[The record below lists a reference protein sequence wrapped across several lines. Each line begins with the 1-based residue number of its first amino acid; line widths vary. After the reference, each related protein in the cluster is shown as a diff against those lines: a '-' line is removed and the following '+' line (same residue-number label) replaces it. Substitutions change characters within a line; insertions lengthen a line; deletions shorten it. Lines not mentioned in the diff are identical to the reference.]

1 MKRLS
6 EAISSI
12 KNGLTAG
19 ASSVTVYNSSFIRNV
34 LKVLQQNGYLGSFA
48 ESEEDTN
55 FLNVNLVYYKGKPVV
70 KYIKLLSTCGSRVY
84 RGKPTATPRNFSV
97 RIMST
102 NQGVMSHMEAARRGI
117 GGQMLLEV
125 F

>member
-12 KNGLTAG
+12 KNGLLAG
-19 ASSVTVYNSSFIRNV
+19 ASVVTVYNSSFIRNV

-48 ESEEDTN
+48 EAEDVR
-55 FLNVNLVYYKGKPVV
+55 FLNVNLVYYKGKPVI

-84 RGKPTATPRNFSV
+84 RGKPTAIPRNFSI

-102 NQGVMSHMEAARRGI
+102 NQGVMSHMDAARRGI
-117 GGQMLLEV
+117 GGQLLLEV

>member
-12 KNGLTAG
+12 KNGLAAG
-19 ASSVTVYNSSFIRNV
+19 ASSVRVYNSSFIRNV

-48 ESEEDTN
+48 EAEDIK
-55 FLNVNLVYYKGKPVV
+55 FLNVNLVYYKGKPVI
-70 KYIKLLSTCGSRVY
+70 KFIKLLSTCGSRVY
-84 RGKPTATPRNFSV
+84 AGKMTAIPRNFSV
-97 RIMST
+97 RILST
-102 NQGVMSHMEAARRGI
+102 NQGVMSHMEAIKRGI